1 MNQTHVML
9 IVMQLHI
16 PLAQSLKDKRKQIKG
31 LKERLQTR
39 FNASVAE
46 VGALDEWQS
55 SVMGVTMISNNRRH
69 LESQYS
75 AIEQMIIEA
84 RGVELVDINREW
96 L

>member
-1 MNQTHVML
+1 ML

-16 PLAQSLKDKRKQIKG
+16 PLAQSLKDKRKHIKG

-46 VGALDEWQS
+46 IDALDEWQT
-55 SVMGVTMISNNRRH
+55 SVMGLTMISNDRRH
-69 LESQYS
+69 LERQYS
-75 AIEQMIIEA
+75 AIEQLLIEF
-84 RGVELVDINREW
+84 RGVDLVDIKREW